1 MSSLDD
7 DTLTLTQA
15 YRNTTGEEE
24 RERNKGSLHHYHI
37 TSHPDHPEKA
47 SVTGRGAGQPTARLW
62 RQRRCGRPSRVGF
75 VSVNLSEPSEGML
88 HLEQLSAAALLA
100 HPRLEHAHQLQ
111 RLLPLASLLGAA
123 RQH

>member
-1 MSSLDD
+1 MGEGEGEGEGAVELKLSSAGG
-7 DTLTLTQA
+7 TPA
-15 YRNTTGEEE
+15 A
-24 RERNKGSLHHYHI
+24 LHHYHI